1 MRLFF
6 ERQIVGMAISSPA
19 KRWLQTN
26 ARLHQML
33 GYSGEELAAMS
44 WVELTHPDDLEGNLD
59 RFNRMLRG
67 EIDDFAIEKRFFRK
81 DGSLLY
87 CFLSVVCVRKP
98 DGQLDY
104 LLALYEDITER
115 KRAEQEIQDLQSN
128 LEERVQERTAQFEAA
143 IREQESFSYSVSH
156 DLRSPLRHINSYL
169 AILQEE
175 LGDDLP
181 VEALN
186 CLKRSRAASIR
197 MGKLIDDLLELSRVG
212 RSRLNKETID
222 LSALA
227 SDVATSLR
235 EGEPG
240 RVVEIE
246 ITPGLTALGDKIL
259 MGLVLENLLGNAWK
273 YSARRECARLVFG
286 AEGVGRKRT
295 FFVKDNGAGFD
306 MAYRDKLFGA
316 FQRLHGEEYEGTGI
330 GLATVKRIMDRH
342 GGAVWAEGE
351 PDAGATFYFTLPGKP
366 AKGDW

>member
-186 CLKRSRAASIR
+186 CLKRSRAASI
-197 MGKLIDDLLELSRVG
+197 SRSSKG
-212 RSRLNKETID
+212 GSRLSCWRHSSRLGLPSWRGSVTNSEN
-222 LSALA
+222 
-227 SDVATSLR
+227 R
-235 EGEPG
+235 G
-240 RVVEIE
+240 R
-246 ITPGLTALGDKIL
+246 P
-259 MGLVLENLLGNAWK
+259 
-273 YSARRECARLVFG
+273 SS
-286 AEGVGRKRT
+286 
-295 FFVKDNGAGFD
+295 
-306 MAYRDKLFGA
+306 
-316 FQRLHGEEYEGTGI
+316 
-330 GLATVKRIMDRH
+330 
-342 GGAVWAEGE
+342 
-351 PDAGATFYFTLPGKP
+351 GATMSISLAMVFKQVYRV
-366 AKGDW
+366 